1 LGDSSRTESA
11 YIPFKQANGLDRISN
26 PLIAS
31 FWLIVV
37 GGSMPRERKHGTGRS
52 IGRKSL
58 IVRHARMAKL
68 ADARDL
74 KFYSAVPATSAE
86 STSAFEISRMTCV

>member
-1 LGDSSRTESA
+1 MLGDSSRTESA

-37 GGSMPRERKHGTGRS
+37 GGSMPH
-52 IGRKSL
+52 KSL
-58 IVRHARMAKL
+58 ASSPALKGGASARQVLVKL
-68 ADARDL
+68 KLDHL
-74 KFYSAVPATSAE
+74 PEGSH
-86 STSAFEISRMTCV
+86 